1 MKRKYLFSIHM
12 YNIIMC
18 ENAQLGLN
26 VICLCVSVSV
36 ISESS
41 TFSAVTPN
49 QGILELRNKNANL
62 CKRISVHRWQ
72 KLPTACQSL
81 YFVRVTSSVLYHTGG
96 VHVSIIL
103 FCHQFILELAHH
115 AVLATACCTRLLES
129 LERFETQYNCQ
140 DHRLRILI

>member
-1 MKRKYLFSIHM
+1 MKCKYLFSIHM
-12 YNIIMC
+12 YNIITMC

-26 VICLCVSVSV
+26 VIGLCVSVSV

-49 QGILELRNKNANL
+49 QGILELRNENANL
-62 CKRISVHRWQ
+62 CKRISVLHRWQ

-96 VHVSIIL
+96 VHVCIIL
-103 FCHQFILELAHH
+103 FCH
-115 AVLATACCTRLLES
+115 
-129 LERFETQYNCQ
+129 
-140 DHRLRILI
+140 